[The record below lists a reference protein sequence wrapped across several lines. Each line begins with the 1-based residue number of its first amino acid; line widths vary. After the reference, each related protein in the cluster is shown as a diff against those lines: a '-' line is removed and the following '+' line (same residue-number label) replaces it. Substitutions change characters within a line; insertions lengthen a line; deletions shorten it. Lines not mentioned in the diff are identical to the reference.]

1 MCQRNENQG
10 REHGEP
16 GFGKKAVNLAKAA
29 IKHAVDSVKKLEE
42 SKYQSRLE
50 ICGTCSSCDLNRMI
64 CLHMD
69 CGCQVTRKARWSFL
83 PLR

>member
-1 MCQRNENQG
+1 
-10 REHGEP
+10 
-16 GFGKKAVNLAKAA
+16 
-29 IKHAVDSVKKLEE
+29 
-42 SKYQSRLE
+42 
-50 ICGTCSSCDLNRMI
+50 LNRMI